1 MADPDPDPDQGGA
14 GRSKGPRAAASGM
27 TSKRGEGVFSD
38 DPAPV
43 LGHPMAADPLWDD
56 WDTPLNAPAIPVLH
70 LDGFDGPMDLLLDL
84 AERQRIDLGKMSVL
98 ALAEQFVA
106 AMERLVDRVALEQ
119 RADWLVMATR
129 LVLLRSRLLFPASP
143 EAAAEAARDAAA
155 ELHRLDVLTRMRDAA
170 SWLQAR
176 PQLGQDVF
184 ARPMLA
190 QPREGGYVAL
200 LEACL
205 VVLRGRAGEPA
216 EMPLY
221 RPAIPVLWRVPQAL
235 ARIRA
240 LLADHPEGDAL
251 AFFLPPLAADA
262 PDRPLQARA
271 AVASTFLAGLE
282 LARDGQIRLEQA
294 AEFGAVT
301 LHPLQAREASDETA
315 R

>member
-1 MADPDPDPDQGGA
+1 
-14 GRSKGPRAAASGM
+14 
-27 TSKRGEGVFSD
+27 
-38 DPAPV
+38 
-43 LGHPMAADPLWDD
+43 
-56 WDTPLNAPAIPVLH
+56 
-70 LDGFDGPMDLLLDL
+70 
-84 AERQRIDLGKMSVL
+84 LGKMSVL

-143 EAAAEAARDAAA
+143 EAAAEAAQDAAA
-155 ELHRLDVLTRMRDAA
+155 ELHRLDELAHMRKAA

-184 ARPMLA
+184 ARPLA
-190 QPREGGYVAL
+190 PQPREGGYVAL

-205 VVLRGRAGEPA
+205 VVLRGRGGQPA
-216 EMPLY
+216 EVPVY
-221 RPAIPVLWRVPQAL
+221 RPAVPALWRVPQAL

-240 LLADHPEGDAL
+240 LLAACPEGGDLGA
-251 AFFLPPLAADA
+251 FLPPLAADA
-262 PDRPLQARA
+262 PNRPLQARA

-294 AEFGAVT
+294 AAFGVVR